1 MSERL
6 TADIQTFEQKVA
18 VRDKWFKKLADAK
31 NELQNEK
38 KKIQERFESDK
49 KNFVISEISRD

>member
-6 TADIQTFEQKVA
+6 SADIQTFEQKVA